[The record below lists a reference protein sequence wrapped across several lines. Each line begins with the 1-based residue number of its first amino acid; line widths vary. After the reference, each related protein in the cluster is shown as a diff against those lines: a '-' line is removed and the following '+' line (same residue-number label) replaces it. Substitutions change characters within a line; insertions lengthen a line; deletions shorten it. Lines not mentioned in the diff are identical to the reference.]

1 MSKATRIKQIIRI
14 TVISALTLYFGLI
27 ALISLPAVQHR
38 ISTYAARELS
48 RLTQTEVR
56 IGNVDLGL
64 LNRIVIQNVQIK
76 DRQGKDMLGISR
88 FSVKVDIPSLF
99 RKKIRISSI
108 QLFGLDARVNRAT
121 PGAPL
126 NCQFLLDTFAS
137 KDTTKKEN
145 NLDLRINSVLIRRG
159 QVHYDVLSE
168 AYTPH
173 KFNSNHIGISEL
185 SATLSLKAFRKD
197 TLNAQIR
204 RMSFNE
210 RSGFRLK
217 RLTLKAT
224 ANPQGIYLHELAL
237 NLPATRLD
245 IDTLMARGD
254 MASPRFLSDEETTY
268 MGKLHA
274 SVTPADISCF
284 VPALQH
290 FRDSLHIDIDFH
302 GRGQKLQCTN
312 FYLASPQKELVVH
325 AEGMLD
331 HSTSSK
337 PPYFFGKITKAN
349 ISEKAFPWLFYNL
362 KGNAATLPDLVQRL
376 GFLNFQGD
384 VSGYPSRITAH
395 GTLQS
400 RPGLLNANMTMHTDT
415 LTLQRSYSGKVSTTD
430 FNLGELLAKEE
441 IGKTSFD
448 LELSGLQYHN
458 HQPESHVKGVIS
470 SLEYNHYQYQQIVL
484 NGDFKPGGFNGH
496 LGLDDENGKITIDG
510 SFVTQQ
516 AVPDFNLRMTV
527 RNFRP
532 HKLHLTKKYED
543 TDVALNLTADFT
555 GHSIDDIQ
563 GKINLDSLS
572 VRSADESKDYF
583 LSRLQINATQLSS
596 HAGIK
601 EIRVNSPFLTGVIQ
615 GKYAY
620 HTLLKSLEQVV
631 RKHIPSLFPAE
642 KKVKGQKPQ
651 NQNNRFRFQF
661 RMEDSEILSK
671 VFHIPFELQ
680 MPATL
685 SGYLSDSLSQMHING
700 SLPQFTYNGKYYESG
715 TLLCENHP
723 DGLQCQLRASTL
735 MKKGAMFNLS
745 LLTQA
750 RNDKLH
756 TTLYWGNNTT
766 QTYSGKVDAI
776 TSFRQDSLHRDLH
789 TCVDI
794 QPSQIILNDTTWNI
808 HPARIDIA
816 KDSIEIHDFLFEHRD
831 QHLKINGRLG
841 KTETDSCLVDLKNI
855 NLLYIMDM
863 IQFHAVRFEGD
874 ISGKVRLLHV
884 LQEPVM
890 EARLDV
896 KDFSLNR
903 ALLGRGDILASW
915 DKEIG
920 GVRLNADIRRDSACT
935 TGVTGYVSPKQKGL
949 DLHIKAGGTS
959 LAFLQPFVENI
970 FTNVQGEAY
979 GDVHLFGP
987 FAQLDL
993 EGKVKARMQTKINIL
1008 NTTFIASADSVHI
1021 SSGLFRFQD
1030 VRLQDLEGHTGMV
1043 NGELRHHKLKDL
1055 GYRFRF
1061 QTDHMRVY
1069 DTDRATPDFPF
1080 YGRIYASGNVLLQGG
1095 DGQLNVDGEVHAEQP
1110 TEFVYVLGTAA
1121 EATNSGFVT
1130 FVDRTPRRQQAAV
1143 KADVY
1148 HPLNQLNQTAEE
1160 ETPTAIHLNLQIEP
1174 AERANMKIIMDP
1186 AAGDY
1191 ISAYGTGNL
1200 RINFF
1205 NLGDF
1210 QIFGNYNITEGIYKM
1225 SMQNVIRK
1233 DFTLQPGGIVSFN
1246 GDPRAANLNVQ
1257 AVYTV
1262 NSASLNDLI
1271 ADASSSRGNVR
1282 VNCLLNLTGS
1292 LTSPNL
1298 SFGLE
1303 LPTVSEE
1310 DRELVRS
1317 LTSTEE
1323 QMNTQIIYL
1332 LGVGKFYTYDYANN
1346 TGQTDATSSLAF
1358 STLSGQLNN
1367 MLSQVIDNQ
1376 NWNVGT
1382 NLTTGEK
1389 GWSDVEAEAILSGR
1403 LLNNRLIINGNFGYR
1418 ENTLR
1423 NTNFVGDFE
1432 AIWLLTKNG
1441 EFRLRGYNQTNDRYF
1456 TKSTLTTQGIGIM
1469 YKKDFMNWRELVDWF
1484 LRRRKARNSKQKKD
1498 DDEKYI
1504 QKEADLPAAQK
1515 KRTSNEK
1522 QLQ

>member
-1 MSKATRIKQIIRI
+1 MSKATRIKQFIRI
-14 TVISALTLYFGLI
+14 TVISVLTLYFGLI

-48 RLTQTEVR
+48 RLTQSEVR

-64 LNRIVIQNVQIK
+64 LNRVVIQNVQIK

-88 FSVKVDIPSLF
+88 FSVKLDIPALF
-99 RKKIRISSI
+99 QKKIRIHSI
-108 QLFGLDARVNRAT
+108 QLFGLDARLRRTT
-121 PGAPL
+121 PDAPL
-126 NCQFLLDTFAS
+126 NCQFLIDTFAS

-145 NLDLRINSVLIRRG
+145 NLDLRINSILIRRG

-168 AYTPH
+168 PVTPR
-173 KFNSNHIGISEL
+173 KFNFHHIGIREL
-185 SATLSLKAFRKD
+185 SATISLKTFQKD
-197 TLNAQIR
+197 SLNAQIR

-210 RSGFRLK
+210 QSGFRLK
-217 RLTLKAT
+217 RFMLKAT
-224 ANPQGIYLHELAL
+224 ANPKGIYLHELTL
-237 NLPATRLD
+237 NLPSTSLC
-245 IDTLMARGD
+245 IDTLSASGD
-254 MASPRFLSDEETTY
+254 VTSPHFLSEEETTY
-268 MGKLHA
+268 LGRLHA
-274 SVTPADISCF
+274 SVTPADLSAF
-284 VPALQH
+284 VPALEH
-290 FRDSLHIDIDFH
+290 FQDSLHMDLDFH
-302 GRGQKLQCTN
+302 GRGQQLRCTR
-312 FYLASPQKELVVH
+312 FYLSSPQKELEVH
-325 AEGMLD
+325 AEGMID
-331 HSTSSK
+331 HSSPSM
-337 PPYFFGKITKAN
+337 PPYFFGKITQAD
-349 ISEKAFPWLFYNL
+349 ISEKAFPWLFHNL
-362 KGNAATLPDLVQRL
+362 KGNSIAVPDLIQRL
-376 GFLNFQGD
+376 GFLSFQGD
-384 VSGYPSRITAH
+384 VSGYPSQITAH

-415 LTLQRSYSGKVSTTD
+415 LTQQRTYSGRVSSTD
-430 FNLGELLAKEE
+430 FELGKLLAKDE

-448 LELSGLQYHN
+448 LELNGLQYRN

-470 SLEYNHYQYQQIVL
+470 SLVYNHYEYQHITL
-484 NGDFKPGGFNGH
+484 NGDYKPGGFNGH
-496 LGLDDENGKITIDG
+496 LGLDDENGQITIDG
-510 SFVTQQ
+510 SFVTRQ
-516 AVPDFNLRMTV
+516 AVPDFNLRMKV

-532 HKLHLTKKYED
+532 HKLHLTKEYKD
-543 TDVALNLTADFT
+543 TDVALNLTADFS

-572 VRSADESKDYF
+572 VRSADPLQDYF
-583 LSRLQINATQLSS
+583 LPRFQIHATQLASNS
-596 HAGIK
+596 GGK
-601 EIRVNSPFLTGVIQ
+601 EIRIDSPFLTGVVQ
-615 GKYAY
+615 GEYAY
-620 HTLLKSLEQVV
+620 HTLLKSIERVIQ
-631 RKHIPSLFPAE
+631 KHIPSLFPDE
-642 KKVKGQKPQ
+642 KKTQKKKTQ
-651 NQNNRFRFQF
+651 ELNNRFRFQF
-661 RMEDSEILSK
+661 RMENSEFLAK
-671 VFHIPFELQ
+671 VMHIPFELQ

-685 SGYLSDSLSQMHING
+685 SGYLNDSLSQMRING

-715 TLLCENHP
+715 TLLCETHA
-723 DGLQCQLRASTL
+723 DELQCQLRAGTL

-745 LLTQA
+745 FLTRA
-750 RNDKLH
+750 KNDKLH
-756 TTLYWGNNTT
+756 TTLYWGNNTS
-766 QTYSGKVDAI
+766 QTYSGKIDAI
-776 TSFRQDSLHRDLH
+776 ASFSQDNLRKALH
-789 TCVDI
+789 THVDI
-794 QPSQIILNDTTWNI
+794 QPSQVILNDTTWHI
-808 HPARIDIA
+808 HPAIVDIA
-816 KDSIEIHDFLFEHRD
+816 KDSIEIHNFLFEHRD
-831 QHLKINGRLG
+831 QYLKINGRLG
-841 KTETDSCLVDLKNI
+841 KTEADSCLVDLKNI

-863 IQFHAVRFEGD
+863 IQFHAVRFDGG
-874 ISGKVRLLHV
+874 ITGKARLLHV
-884 LQEPVM
+884 LKEPVM

-896 KDFSLNR
+896 KDFSLNQ
-903 ALLGRGDILASW
+903 ALLGRADILASW
-915 DKEIG
+915 DQELG
-920 GVRLNADIRRDSACT
+920 GVRLNADIRRDSTCT
-935 TGVTGYVSPKQKGL
+935 TGVTGYVSPKLKGL
-949 DLHIKAGGTS
+949 DLHIQAGGTP

-987 FAQLDL
+987 FAELDL
-993 EGKVKARMQTKINIL
+993 EGNVRARMKTKINIL
-1008 NTTFIASADSVHI
+1008 NTSFIASADSVQI

-1030 VRLQDLEGHTGMV
+1030 VRLQDLEGHTGVV
-1043 NGELRHHKLKDL
+1043 NGELRHTKLKNL
-1055 GYRFRF
+1055 SYNFRF
-1061 QTDHMRVY
+1061 QTDRMRVY

-1080 YGRIYASGNVLLQGG
+1080 YGHIYATGDVRLQGG
-1095 DGQLNVDGEVHAEQP
+1095 DGQLNVDGQVRADNQ

-1143 KADVY
+1143 KAEVY
-1148 HPLNQLNQTAEE
+1148 HPLNQPDQEDEE
-1160 ETPTAIHLNLQIEP
+1160 DTPTAIHLNLQIEP

-1186 AAGDY
+1186 VAGDY

-1205 NLGDF
+1205 NQGNF

-1271 ADASSSRGNVR
+1271 ADASSSRGNVK
-1282 VNCLLNLTGS
+1282 VNCLLNLTGN

-1441 EFRLRGYNQTNDRYF
+1441 EFRLRGYNETNDRYF

-1469 YKKDFMNWRELVDWF
+1469 YKKDFMNWKELVDWF
-1484 LRRRKARNSKQKKD
+1484 LRRRKSRSSKQKKE

-1504 QKEADLPAAQK
+1504 QKDADLPAAQK

-1522 QLQ
+1522 Q